1 MKPTKKT
8 VAKPIE
14 PLHRI
19 PLIRPAGSKKCN
31 QPMFFLLA
39 LIALIFF
46 SGCATTLRSQKVVPT
61 QILEAQEEI
70 PENQLMDVGILVF
83 ETEEMTQETADKEK
97 TTAEI
102 RKAESNYMPYH
113 LKNTLQQSSQW
124 GAVRVVP
131 DKTASTEVIV
141 KTKIVKS
148 NGEKLVLDVDVADAA
163 GIKWFHKSYV
173 MKADRGTYSN
183 TLKGEKD
190 AFQNLYNTIANDMA
204 KHKLKM
210 SPEEVRNIRT
220 VSQLRF
226 AEDFAPVV
234 YKGYLIRDKKDKLT
248 INRLPADDD
257 PMMKRL
263 QRIREREYMYVDVL
277 NNYYEVFYNEMWASY
292 ENWRQLSY
300 DEIGAIRKIKRDAMI
315 RQLAGALMIAG
326 AVALGASDISNTAAV
341 QTGMIILGGQV
352 LINGMNI
359 SKEAKI
365 HSEAIKELSESFGN
379 EMKPIVMEF
388 EGKQYELTGSAQEQ
402 FDTWRKL
409 LRQIYYAETG
419 FGPDSSGD
427 PANPSMSTDP

>member
-1 MKPTKKT
+1 MKPTRKI

-14 PLHRI
+14 PLHHI
-19 PLIRPAGSKKCN
+19 PSIRLVGSKKCN
-31 QPMFFLLA
+31 QPMAFLLA
-39 LIALIFF
+39 LIALVFL
-46 SGCATTLRSQKVVPT
+46 SGCATTLRSQKVGPT

-83 ETEEMTQETADKEK
+83 ESEEMTQETAEKEK

-131 DKTASTEVIV
+131 DKAASTEIVI

-183 TLKGEKD
+183 TIKGEKD

-204 KHKLKM
+204 EHKLKL
-210 SPEEVRNIRT
+210 SPEEIQTVRT
-220 VSQLRF
+220 VSQLKF

-234 YKGYLIRDKKDKLT
+234 YEGYLTKDKKDKLT

-277 NNYYEVFYNEMWASY
+277 NNYYEVFYNEIWTSY

-352 LINGMNI
+352 LINGINI

-379 EMKPIVMEF
+379 EMKPIVMDF

-427 PANPSMSTDP
+427 PANPSLSTEP

>member
-1 MKPTKKT
+1 MRPTRKT
-8 VAKPIE
+8 DDKPIE
-14 PLHRI
+14 SSSRTLVN
-19 PLIRPAGSKKCN
+19 RPAGCDNRS
-31 QPMFFLLA
+31 QPIVIMLA
-39 LIALIFF
+39 LIALVVF

-61 QILEAQEEI
+61 QILQAQEEI
-70 PENQLMDVGILVF
+70 PENQLIDVGIIVF
-83 ETEEMTQETADKEK
+83 DTEEITTESAEKEK
-97 TTAEI
+97 TSPEI
-102 RKAESNYMPYH
+102 REAESHFMPYH

-124 GAVRVVP
+124 GAVQVVP
-131 DKTASTEVIV
+131 NETANTEVVV
-141 KTKIVKS
+141 KGKIVKS
-148 NGEKLVLDVDVADAA
+148 NGEKLIVDVDVSDAT
-163 GIKWFHKSYV
+163 GTNWFHKAYSL
-173 MKADRGTYSN
+173 KAKSIAYSN
-183 TLKGEKD
+183 TQKGKKD
-190 AFQNLYNTIANDMA
+190 AFQDLYNTIANDMA
-204 KHKLKM
+204 QYKLKL
-210 SPEEVRNIRT
+210 SPQEIQNIRT
-220 VSQLRF
+220 VSQLKF

-234 YKGYLIRDKKDKLT
+234 YSGYLTENKGKKLT
-248 INRLPADDD
+248 VNRLPADDD

-277 NNYYEVFYNEMWASY
+277 NNYYEVFYNEMWTSY

-300 DEIGAIRKIKRDAMI
+300 DEMAAMRKIKRDALI

-352 LINGMNI
+352 LINGFNI

-365 HSEAIKELSESFGN
+365 HSEAIKELSESFGS

-402 FDTWRKL
+402 FVAWRKL

-427 PANPSMSTDP
+427 PANPSISTDP